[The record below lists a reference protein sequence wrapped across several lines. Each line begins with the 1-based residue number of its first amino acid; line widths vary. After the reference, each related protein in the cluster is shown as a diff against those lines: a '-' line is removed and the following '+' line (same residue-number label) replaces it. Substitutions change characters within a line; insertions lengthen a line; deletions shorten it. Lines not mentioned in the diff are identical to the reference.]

1 MDHSIKGFILTPA
14 HSGVVAMLVAS
25 GLLAMT
31 GCGSFSA
38 EGIDGFNPMSQVWA
52 VESSG
57 TTRSHSLIL
66 TSVAGYCSKRRNAEQ
81 KRVDAARRHGER
93 LEAAQSVCES
103 TDLWYDDMADA
114 FGSLEGSGARYLQ
127 IQLDRLDVENV
138 DTRTAPGAGHFAQFG
153 TDNDGSYLGQIRYFE
168 DDYWQRSADAYSCL
182 NPQDVDEEQWAEF
195 LNEDEPDLR
204 QVWNLSGGGVD
215 LGEDS
220 ADSWTVSVEAD
231 LVSEAQDT
239 IGSVVATFTA
249 ERCEVEVGESD

>member
-1 MDHSIKGFILTPA
+1 M
-14 HSGVVAMLVAS
+14 
-25 GLLAMT
+25 
-31 GCGSFSA
+31 
-38 EGIDGFNPMSQVWA
+38 
-52 VESSG
+52 
-57 TTRSHSLIL
+57 
-66 TSVAGYCSKRRNAEQ
+66 
-81 KRVDAARRHGER
+81 
-93 LEAAQSVCES
+93 CES

-127 IQLDRLDVENV
+127 IQLDRLDIENV
-138 DTRTAPGAGHFAQFG
+138 DTRTAPEAGHFAQFG
-153 TDNDGSYLGQIRYFE
+153 TGNDGSYLGQVRYFE

-182 NPQDVDEEQWAEF
+182 NPEDVDEEQWAEF